1 MTAIPV
7 RIMVQEMWDQVEL
20 ELQPSASVAEVKER
34 ALALTHAPGRPE
46 EFQVKFRGALVLDE
60 KRSLAEAGV
69 GAHSSLIVMP
79 RRRRP
84 VR

>member
-69 GAHSSLIVMP
+69 GPRSSLIVMS

>member
-7 RIMVQEMWDQVEL
+7 RIMVPEVWDAVEL

-60 KRSLAEAGV
+60 QRSLAEAGV
-69 GAHSSLIVMP
+69 GAKSSLIVMA

>member
-1 MTAIPV
+1 MSAIPV

-46 EFQVKFRGALVLDE
+46 EFQVKYRGAALLDE
-60 KRSLAEAGV
+60 RQSLAEAGV
-69 GAHSSLIVMP
+69 VPMASLIVLA

>member
-1 MTAIPV
+1 MSAIPV
-7 RIMVQEMWDQVEL
+7 RVMVQDVWDAVEL

-46 EFQVKFRGALVLDE
+46 DFQVKFRGAQVLDE
-60 KRSLAEAGV
+60 QRSLAEAGV
-69 GAHSSLIVMP
+69 VAKSSLIVIP